1 MVYFAPGQKPVSGSV
16 ATKALAKKAIILPAS
31 PPMAAARRAFC
42 SCLRPSVQF
51 LHNVLWLCYNRV
63 DILL

>member
-1 MVYFAPGQKPVSGSV
+1 VSGSV
-16 ATKALAKKAIILPAS
+16 ATKALAKKAMILPAS